1 MKKSIDLHPGMGT
14 AIVNH
19 LRQFSDLPA
28 DGILAGQ
35 AVDSA
40 ITDLFGCGG
49 GVYNDIDVF
58 QREANPFQNVNHRR
72 ANSLTNRFEISSSVG
87 DETYSG
93 MGVLLEVVQTYGIHA
108 VKREGMLN
116 TVSCSLT
123 DPVKTLSAQRVIRG
137 FDVNCTRVAVDLATN
152 VLVWD
157 REYADF
163 VHSRQLRISM
173 MHTPWHTFLRLAKK
187 AEELPGVYVDLDVA
201 AEACVA
207 IANSS
212 WLHRMM
218 QRKGVSLQFGKKHQ
232 ALAERFESVWAP
244 YFRME
249 TKRLYRG
256 QGHTWTADEA
266 KARPDAKFVDLCS
279 LMPRGGLDAKL
290 QDRCNRMGNGL
301 LFFAP
306 RVVESSRR
314 KVAPAAY
321 HKLNA
326 IVGLAPAKPWVS
338 PNGRNEPPPL
348 STLGIREMDFVQ
360 VHAELF
366 GADYVQGQALPALAT
381 KVTDWVRQHQGLG
394 PALVGL
400 TLSEQYARMQAITE
414 VCRKFGKQ
422 YFEGDTKAGLGI
434 LEVQRDAA
442 IFESTEAMEQ
452 ALLQYYR
459 ANSTPFDIAP
469 LDLPATSTLP
479 ARFEGFTVKE
489 LLTPH
494 ALKYEGTHMGHCV
507 GGYSDAVRR
516 GRSRILAIRYRDER
530 RTENCSTVELQGSFD
545 KPGALL
551 RIVQNYSYSNT
562 TPSAKNREFVHYL
575 QQYLHRVAHIVKG
588 CKQPGDG
595 ETERRLLQAAHK
607 YEFQARHSEFLLRQ
621 LQAQVTRMRDSWHLG
636 RNEAP
641 PAEIREK
648 LSAHESVLAEARA
661 VAPMLRELALTR
673 MSANPVPW
681 LLRIRGQKYAV
692 SDVAV
697 EDTRMA
703 A

>member
-40 ITDLFGCGG
+40 ITDLFGGGG

-58 QREANPFQNVNHRR
+58 RKELNPFQNINPRR
-72 ANSLTNRFEISSSVG
+72 ANALTNRFEISSSVG
-87 DETYSG
+87 DPSYGS
-93 MGVLLEVVQTYGIHA
+93 MGVLLEVVQTYGIHS
-108 VKREGMLN
+108 VKRDGMLN
-116 TVSCSLT
+116 TVNCHVMETSKSLT
-123 DPVKTLSAQRVIRG
+123 AQRVIRG

-152 VLVWD
+152 ELVWD
-157 REYADF
+157 KEYSDF
-163 VHSRQLRISM
+163 QHSRQLRISM

-187 AEELPGVYVDLDVA
+187 AEELPSVYVDLDVA

-207 IANSS
+207 LANST
-212 WLHRMM
+212 WLHQMLK
-218 QRKGVSLQFGKKHQ
+218 RKGVSLQFGQKHLE
-232 ALAERFESVWAP
+232 LAERFEASWAP
-244 YFRME
+244 YFSME
-249 TKRLYRG
+249 KKRLYRDRG
-256 QGHTWTADEA
+256 QNWTADED
-266 KARPDAKFVDLCS
+266 KARPDAKFVDLS
-279 LMPRGGLDAKL
+279 TLVPRGGLDTKL

-306 RVVESSRR
+306 RIVESSRR

-326 IVGLAPAKPWVS
+326 IVALAEKVPEAPVVHTQ
-338 PNGRNEPPPL
+338 NARPL
-348 STLGIREMDFVQ
+348 RALPSRRMDFVQ

-366 GADYVQGQALPALAT
+366 ETDYVQGQALPALAT
-381 KVTDWVRQHQGLG
+381 KVSDWVRQHQGLG
-394 PALVGL
+394 PALIGL
-400 TLSEQYARMQAITE
+400 PLGEQYTRMQTITE

-434 LEVQRDAA
+434 LEVQRDTTL
-442 IFESTEAMEQ
+442 FESAEAMEQ

-459 ANSTPFDIAP
+459 ANSTPFDVNP
-469 LDLPATSTLP
+469 LALPSIVP
-479 ARFEGFTVKE
+479 ARFKDFTVKE

-516 GRSRILAIRYRDER
+516 GRSRILAIRYLDER

-545 KPGALL
+545 TPGALL

-575 QQYLHRVAHIVKG
+575 QQYLHRVAHLVVA
-588 CKQPGDG
+588 CKQPENDK
-595 ETERRLLQAAHK
+595 TTRRMLQTARK
-607 YEFQARHSEFLLRQ
+607 FEFQVRLQEFLLRSVQ
-621 LQAQVTRMRDSWHLG
+621 EEVRVMRDNRQLG

-641 PAEIREK
+641 PAEIRDK
-648 LSAHESVLAEARA
+648 LSAHESALGEARA
-661 VAPMLRELALTR
+661 VSALLRELALTR
-673 MSANPVPW
+673 MSADAIPW
-681 LLRIRGQKYAV
+681 LLRVRAPKEAFFEAV
-692 SDVAV
+692 TE

>member
-1 MKKSIDLHPGMGT
+1 MKTSIDLHPGMG
-14 AIVNH
+14 AAVVNH
-19 LRQFSDLPA
+19 LRQFTDLPA

-40 ITDLFGCGG
+40 ITDLFGGGG

-58 QREANPFQNVNHRR
+58 RKENNPYQNVNHRR
-72 ANSLTNRFEISSSVG
+72 ANALTTRFEISSSVG
-87 DETYSG
+87 DASYGS

-108 VKREGMLN
+108 VKRDGMLN
-116 TVSCSLT
+116 TVTCHLM

-137 FDVNCTRVAVDLATN
+137 FDVNCTRVAVDLAN
-152 VLVWD
+152 NQLVWD

-187 AEELPGVYVDLDVA
+187 AEELPSVYVDLDVA

-207 IANSS
+207 IANST
-212 WLHRMM
+212 WLHQML
-218 QRKGVSLQFGKKHQ
+218 QRKGVSLQFGQKHQ
-232 ALAERFESVWAP
+232 ELAERFEAAWNP

-249 TKRLYRG
+249 KKRLYRDK
-256 QGHTWTADEA
+256 GHTWTQDEA
-266 KARPDAKFVDLCS
+266 KARPDAKVIDLCS
-279 LMPRGGLDAKL
+279 LVPRGELDAKL

-326 IVGLAPAKPWVS
+326 IVALADEAAQS
-338 PNGRNEPPPL
+338 PVAD
-348 STLGIREMDFVQ
+348 TREARPFMGSPTRGMDFVK
-360 VHAELF
+360 VHTELF
-366 GADYVQGQALPALAT
+366 GTDYVQGQALPALAT
-381 KVTDWVRQHQGLG
+381 KVSEWVRQHQGLG

-400 TLSEQYARMQAITE
+400 TLGEQYSRMLTISE

-434 LEVQRDAA
+434 LETQRDSA
-442 IFESTEAMEQ
+442 IFESAEAMEQ

-459 ANSTPFDIAP
+459 ANSAPFEVKP
-469 LDLPATSTLP
+469 LALPSIVP
-479 ARFEGFTVKE
+479 ARFKGFTVKE
-489 LLTPH
+489 LLTAH

-507 GGYSDAVRR
+507 GGYSDAVRT
-516 GRSRILAIRYRDER
+516 GRSRILAIRYLDER

-545 KPGALL
+545 TPGALL

-562 TPSAKNREFVHYL
+562 KPSEKNREFVHYL
-575 QQYLHRVAHIVKG
+575 QQYLHRVAHIVG
-588 CKQPGDG
+588 TCQQPENG
-595 ETERRLLQAAHK
+595 ETERGLLQAARQ
-607 YEFQARHSEFLLRQ
+607 YEFQVQHREVMLRQ
-621 LQAQVTRMRDSWHLG
+621 LQAGIRDMRDNKQLG

-641 PAEIREK
+641 PAEIRDK
-648 LSAHESVLAEARA
+648 LSAHESALCEARA
-661 VAPMLRELALTR
+661 VSALLRELALTR
-673 MSANPVPW
+673 MAADPIPW
-681 LLRIRGQKYAV
+681 LLRARAPKDVFFEAV
-692 SDVAV
+692 AE